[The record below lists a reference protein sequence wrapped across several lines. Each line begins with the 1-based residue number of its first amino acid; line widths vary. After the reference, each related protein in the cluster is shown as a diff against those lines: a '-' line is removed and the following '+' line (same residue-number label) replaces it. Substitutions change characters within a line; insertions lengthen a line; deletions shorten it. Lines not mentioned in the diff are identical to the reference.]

1 MKCEVWSGFD
11 LTELELEI
19 GFIDSNLKFK
29 FTGTGLVGLRFVRPA
44 EPKRFIFANRIP
56 SFCPPNGTGIN
67 QSKIKLSWMHKLEDG
82 MKMER
87 IAWTESADESWNI
100 LQVERKERSQIHM
113 HTTLHKYS
121 QTNNTMFD
129 AFHLHLS
136 ISIWIRS
143 SSDHIGFGFGFQI
156 KSKRKFTPIESNRIS
171 KGIEK
176 RKRKETK
183 RNPKEDTKANRTAK
197 WKRGREKIGSKRRT
211 RKQREWSREQRQ
223 TGRQVRKESLFLTK
237 WIRRK
242 DNKGEGRVEECERGV
257 RWDEGRVRK
266 PTLDYWTAR
275 WRWRWVEEQNEL
287 W

>member
-1 MKCEVWSGFD
+1 MTPRKLTVIAHHSNNNNIIESPRVAVTEMILALERKTKTVKNQIERDRIKPTPTPITLAVGHQRNEVWSVKWIRLNRARTWNWVHRFK
-11 LTELELEI
+11 LEI
-19 GFIDSNLKFK
+19 QIYRHW
-29 FTGTGLVGLRFVRPA
+29 TGRSSLCSSCRTETIHLRQSHS
-44 EPKRFIFANRIP
+44 IFLSSERNR
-56 SFCPPNGTGIN
+56 N
-67 QSKIKLSWMHKLEDG
+67 QSIQIKLSWMHKLEDG

-87 IAWTESADESWNI
+87 ITWTESADESWNI

-183 RNPKEDTKANRTAK
+183 RNEIQ
-197 WKRGREKIGSKRRT
+197 KRIPRLI
-211 RKQREWSREQRQ
+211 
-223 TGRQVRKESLFLTK
+223 GRQSGNEDERK
-237 WIRRK
+237 
-242 DNKGEGRVEECERGV
+242 
-257 RWDEGRVRK
+257 
-266 PTLDYWTAR
+266 
-275 WRWRWVEEQNEL
+275 
-287 W
+287 